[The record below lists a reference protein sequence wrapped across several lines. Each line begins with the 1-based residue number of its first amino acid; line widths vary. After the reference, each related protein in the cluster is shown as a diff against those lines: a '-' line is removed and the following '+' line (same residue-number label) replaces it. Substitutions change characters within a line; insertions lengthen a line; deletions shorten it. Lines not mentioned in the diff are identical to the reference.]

1 MKKYRN
7 TLKKYRN
14 TLKKTRNIF
23 KKYKNTLKKRKNVK
37 KRRNTLKKRKN
48 RFAKGVN
55 KDDCNKYF
63 EILGLN
69 TKDDIIIE
77 DIKKAYKKM
86 ALKYHPDKNQN
97 NEEEAGQKFK
107 ELQHAYKYLEDKE
120 QLRRCNEEIK
130 KDSSRKSPSEPS
142 IIDSLIIKYSESKD
156 LDLIEMLD
164 DLLKLMNILKYREKY
179 KSDAEYI
186 IYLIKNHSDFR
197 MVFICVF

>member
-77 DIKKAYKKM
+77 DIKKQFA
-86 ALKYHPDKNQN
+86 
-97 NEEEAGQKFK
+97 
-107 ELQHAYKYLEDKE
+107 
-120 QLRRCNEEIK
+120 IK
-130 KDSSRKSPSEPS
+130 D
-142 IIDSLIIKYSESKD
+142 IIISKD
-156 LDLIEMLD
+156 YTPFSKKRSK
-164 DLLKLMNILKYREKY
+164 KLQRIRKK
-179 KSDAEYI
+179 I
-186 IYLIKNHSDFR
+186 
-197 MVFICVF
+197 